1 VDERSLTACAY
12 SEQVEPSRCLAA
24 LAALAVG
31 GAMLLAGPAAQAGPV
46 APDIVNGRDPEPGEI
61 KALVYVRAGGY
72 SCGGTLVDA
81 THVVTAAH
89 CAVSGSGVPLSPG
102 RVTVGWAN
110 STSFSVIRMHFVD
123 RVFVHPD
130 YDPTTLDND
139 IAVLELT
146 QAIPG
151 ATPMR
156 VTTVQESTSALAAGG
171 TVKSA
176 GYGNLTSTGPA
187 SDVVRVAD
195 MTVLPDAVC
204 ADDAKSYK
212 VGGVT
217 FWGMGVDTDHSL
229 CAIGVKSANRD
240 IIDTCQGDSGGPLFS
255 GTTPEVLLGVVS
267 SGVGCAG
274 FDNGR
279 PLSEKTPGVY
289 TRLATYLPWLA
300 EVGVDTGAG
309 APDIPG
315 APTITSTRQTGTAGE
330 LLVTVAP
337 SDKATVL
344 GYWIKAVNVDDSSDI
359 HDCTTAETAC
369 TLANLVDGA
378 TYSISVS
385 AFGETDS
392 SPDSAPVI
400 VTMDFALS
408 APVKPAITKG
418 WDRGEGRVK
427 LKVKV
432 GNQPVGTNVYV
443 TCTSSKADGS
453 AKVKKGYANLRLKA
467 GARYTCRAYA
477 ENDLGLARSS
487 KFTFRLPAS

>member
-1 VDERSLTACAY
+1 MRI
-12 SEQVEPSRCLAA
+12 SRGAA
-24 LAALAVG
+24 SVAVLAVAAAVLVG
-31 GAMLLAGPAAQAGPV
+31 TPAAQAGPV
-46 APDIVNGRDPEPGEI
+46 APDIVNGRDPEPGET
-61 KALVYVRAGGY
+61 KGLVYVKAGRY

-89 CAVSGSGVPLSPG
+89 CATNSSGAAYTPGQVS
-102 RVTVGWAN
+102 VGWAN
-110 STSFSVIRMHFVD
+110 STSFREIRMHFVD
-123 RVFVHPD
+123 RVFVHPE

-139 IAVLELT
+139 IAVFELT
-146 QAIPG
+146 RAIPG

-176 GYGNLTSTGPA
+176 GYGNLSSTGPS
-187 SDVVRVAD
+187 SDSVQVAD
-195 MTVLPDAVC
+195 MTVLPDGVC
-204 ADDAKSYK
+204 ADDAKSYRID
-212 VGGVT
+212 GVT

-255 GTTPEVLLGVVS
+255 DSATPVLLGVVS

-274 FDNGR
+274 FDDGE
-279 PLSEKTPGVY
+279 PLPVKTPGIY
-289 TRLATYLPWLA
+289 TRISFYLDWLV
-300 EVGVDTGAG
+300 EVGVDTGAD
-309 APDIPG
+309 APEIPG

-344 GYWIKAVNVDDSSDI
+344 GYWIKAVNVDDSSDL

-369 TLANLVDGA
+369 TLSNLIDGA
-378 TYSISVS
+378 TYSITVS

-392 SPDSAPVI
+392 SPDSAALI
-400 VTMDFALS
+400 VTMDIALS
-408 APVKPAITKG
+408 APVKPAITKA

-453 AKVKKGYANLRLKA
+453 AKVKKGYANLRLKV

-477 ENDLGLARSS
+477 ENDLGLAKSS
-487 KFTFRLPAS
+487 AFTFRLPAS